1 MDNELIQPEF
11 VNLIFEIRGR
21 KVMIDTDLS
30 MLYEIETKR
39 LKEQVKRNLDRFP
52 IDFAFELTKIEKDE
66 LVANC
71 DRLQNLKFSS
81 INPLAFTEQGVAMLS
96 SVLRSPMAIKINIE
110 IMRTFARYRALLRDN
125 EDLRKEVKQID
136 EKIDRAFKY
145 LLDRIDDLHEVQTDR
160 EPIGFK
166 QQRDKYIASFK
177 RAKDDSEM
185 NELSEMGLDD
195 FTKNIKD

>member
-166 QQRDKYIASFK
+166 QQRDKYIESFK

-195 FTKNIKD
+195 FTKKIKD

>member
-166 QQRDKYIASFK
+166 QQRDKYIESFK

-185 NELSEMGLDD
+185 NELSEIGLDD
-195 FTKNIKD
+195 FIKNIKD

>member
-185 NELSEMGLDD
+185 NELSEIGLDD
-195 FTKNIKD
+195 FIKNIKD

>member
-30 MLYEIETKR
+30 MLYEIQTKV
-39 LKEQVKRNLDRFP
+39 LKQQVKRNIDRFP

-166 QQRDKYIASFK
+166 QQRDKYIESFK

-195 FTKNIKD
+195 FTKKIKD

>member
-39 LKEQVKRNLDRFP
+39 LKEQVKRNLDCFP

-166 QQRDKYIASFK
+166 QQKDKYIESFK

-185 NELSEMGLDD
+185 NELSEIGLDD
-195 FTKNIKD
+195 FIKNIKD

>member
-30 MLYEIETKR
+30 MLYEIQTKV
-39 LKEQVKRNLDRFP
+39 LKQQVKRNIDRFP

-166 QQRDKYIASFK
+166 QQIDKYIASFK

-185 NELSEMGLDD
+185 NEL
-195 FTKNIKD
+195 